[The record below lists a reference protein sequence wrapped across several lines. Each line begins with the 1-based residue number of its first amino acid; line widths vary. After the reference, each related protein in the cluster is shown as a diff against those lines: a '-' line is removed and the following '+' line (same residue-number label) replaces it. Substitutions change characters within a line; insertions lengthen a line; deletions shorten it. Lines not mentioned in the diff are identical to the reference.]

1 MLNSVKGI
9 RGLKKTALVML
20 AALILIGLLPGWAN
34 AVEDGDS
41 PRVYMLLVDRLSVQ
55 EFESVDAP
63 NITYLL
69 EQGSLGLMNTR
80 TLGSKDTDDACIT
93 IGAGTIAR
101 SCRSK
106 LMGFNVD
113 DNYKNSTQRA
123 ADVYQGVTGYD
134 PGEGEVVLVN
144 LPQVVAANQQERV
157 NNIPGA
163 LGMLQRADLKTCVLG
178 NNDFPGVFRRNTV
191 GI

>member
-1 MLNSVKGI
+1 MYGKMNLHKLIILNLLKGI
-9 RGLKKTALVML
+9 RGLKRTALVML
-20 AALILIGLLPGWAN
+20 VTLILLGLLPGWAD
-34 AVEDGDS
+34 AVEDDNK

-55 EFESVDAP
+55 ELQSVDAP

-69 EQGSLGLMNTR
+69 EQGSLGLMNKR

-113 DNYKNSTQRA
+113 DNYKNSTQKA
-123 ADVYQGVTGYD
+123 GDVYQGVTGYD
-134 PGEGEVVLVN
+134 PEEGEVVLVN
-144 LPQVVAANQQERV
+144 LPEVVAANQQEKV
-157 NNIPGA
+157 NNLPGA
-163 LGMLQRADLKTCVLG
+163 LGKLCSVRFENLCTG
-178 NNDFPGVFRRNTV
+178 
-191 GI
+191 